1 MITLR
6 DRPITELVI
15 GYLFYKCSVQH
26 IIAESIECYL
36 PGQYKILKCREG
48 DTEVNYIGLVP
59 KIVREKAL
67 A

>member
-15 GYLFYKCSVQH
+15 DYPFYKCSMQH
-26 IIAESIECYL
+26 IRTESRECYL
-36 PGQYKILKCREG
+36 PGQYRILKCMEG
-48 DTEVNYIGLVP
+48 GTEVNYIGLVP
-59 KIVREKAL
+59 KIVREQAL